1 MHTLLANGSDLFKI
15 SHMRAFKTICFATG
29 MLIVSTCP
37 LAQDAM
43 SLSMAPNQS
52 SVPLAV
58 IRNSPEPKMLAA
70 TGAEKPQIASL
81 HTAREGGV
89 TSQNDFQKFIASS
102 TGKYLPIFGHHL
114 FKDAPSTFAPVDNVP
129 VTPDY
134 VIGPGDEL
142 LIRAWGQIDV
152 DYKALVDRNGNIFL
166 PKVGNVRVAGMP
178 FQDLQGYLK
187 TAIGRVFR
195 NFDLNVNLGQL
206 RSIQIF
212 VVGQARRPGS
222 YTVSSLSTLVNALFA
237 AGGPNPTG
245 SMRGI
250 QLKRGNKLVTEFDLY
265 DLLLK
270 GDKSRDTQLLP
281 GDVIFIPP
289 VGPMAAVIGSVN
301 SPAVYELKSGNTLQD
316 LLDWAGGLSST
327 AKGGKVT
334 VERTS
339 DRTVRTVDEFTL
351 DNIGLT
357 RKLRDGDLVTV
368 FAIQQRIDNAVT
380 LRGNVAEPMRFPWRD
395 GLRIKDL
402 IPNRETLITPDYWHN
417 KNADIRQNEL
427 DEGRLRTE
435 IKRSLSEINWDYAVI
450 ERLNW
455 RDLTTSLIPFNLGK
469 IVLDNDQGQNLLL
482 EPGDTVTVFSKDDIR
497 VPVAHQTQYVI
508 LEGELARPG
517 VYRIEAG
524 ENLRDLVTRI
534 GGVTPN
540 AYLFGTEFT
549 RISIQRQQQE
559 KLTDIAERMQSDYD
573 KSVQERL
580 RSATSPEE
588 VEGIKAEAEIRKLQ
602 FAKLRNM
609 KAKGR
614 IVLEI
619 PEDGAR
625 IEDLPD
631 VPLEDGDRLIVPSLP
646 SSVGVYGAVFNE
658 NAFLYKPGK
667 RVSDYLAQ
675 AGGTTRYADD
685 GSTFVIRADGS
696 VVSKRDTG
704 WLFGSLNSLRPKP
717 GDAIV
722 VPEETERTSW
732 IKSLKDWTQIL
743 YQFGLGAAALKT
755 IK

>member
-1 MHTLLANGSDLFKI
+1 
-15 SHMRAFKTICFATG
+15 MRAFKTICFATG